1 MCGIDRDECY
11 FWFSVGCRPYC
22 IGRKLRDFGKL
33 AVIEIIMEGSSSLRL
48 RNSQV
53 GGRAFLRI

>member
-1 MCGIDRDECY
+1 
-11 FWFSVGCRPYC
+11 VGCRPYC